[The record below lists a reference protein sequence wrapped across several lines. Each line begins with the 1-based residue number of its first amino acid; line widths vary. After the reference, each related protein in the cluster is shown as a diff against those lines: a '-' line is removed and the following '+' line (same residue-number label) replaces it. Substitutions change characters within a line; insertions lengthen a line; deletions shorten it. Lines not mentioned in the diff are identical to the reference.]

1 MTLNTFAADPR
12 TFNLYAAAPGSQIQ
26 EFSGASAA
34 QVAAH
39 IETSA
44 RLGHT
49 TLFRAFANEG
59 ATNERF
65 LTAWIVEGHK
75 ITPHTDVT
83 IPARFF

>member
-1 MTLNTFAADPR
+1 MNLKTFAADPR
-12 TFNLYAAAPGSQIQ
+12 TFSLYAATPGTQIQ
-26 EFSGASAA
+26 VFSGASAA

-49 TLFRAFANEG
+49 TLFRAFINVG
-59 ATNERF
+59 LSGERF
-65 LTAWIVEGHK
+65 LTAWIVENGTV
-75 ITPHTDVT
+75 TPHTDVT